1 MSGEYI
7 NAKTVEE
14 YWNQLKSIYVKRST
28 EWKDLTEAEYK
39 EIERSEREDSDNHFN
54 EGRLGKE
61 TDVIDICHYK
71 YVPERYVAYKIALI
85 HKDGSKQEFYFQIK
99 LKEEID

>member
-7 NAKTVEE
+7 NAKGIDE
-14 YWNQLKSIYVKRST
+14 YWSQLKSIYVKRSL
-28 EWKDLTEAEYK
+28 EWKDLTADEYK

-54 EGRLGKE
+54 QERLGKE
-61 TDVIDICHYK
+61 TDVIDLCRYK
-71 YVPERYVAYKIALI
+71 YMPDRYVAYKIEII
-85 HKDGSKQEFYFQIK
+85 HKDKSRKEYYFQIK